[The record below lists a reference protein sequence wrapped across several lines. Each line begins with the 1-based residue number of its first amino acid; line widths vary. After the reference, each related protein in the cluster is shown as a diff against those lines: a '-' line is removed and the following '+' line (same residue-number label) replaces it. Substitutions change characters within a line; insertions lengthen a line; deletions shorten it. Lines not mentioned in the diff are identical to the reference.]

1 MEKLGCWVQGQG
13 HSKISKCQWMFVQM
27 ISSESLNLLP
37 PNMVWWFI
45 VTSQIVF
52 KKYWVDFF
60 QVRVTVNNQMIKL
73 LLSNIS
79 SEMLIL
85 LQSNL
90 DDGTFLY
97 AGVSCGKKMDY
108 CVQGQDHSETSKCRW
123 MFVRT
128 ISSELLNILLLNL
141 VCCIIMS
148 RGEKTG

>member
-1 MEKLGCWVQGQG
+1 
-13 HSKISKCQWMFVQM
+13 MFVQM

-52 KKYWVDFF
+52 QKYWVDFF

-85 LQSNL
+85 LQL
-90 DDGTFLY
+90 TFL
-97 AGVSCGKKMDY
+97 
-108 CVQGQDHSETSKCRW
+108 
-123 MFVRT
+123 
-128 ISSELLNILLLNL
+128 
-141 VCCIIMS
+141 
-148 RGEKTG
+148 